1 MSSIA
6 AYSQLS
12 FTLTQR
18 WRNALPAVLILVA
31 WVLVL
36 YRDSATAMVLIW
48 YRSETFTHG
57 FLVPPIV
64 LWLIWR
70 QRRIIEIQRP
80 LPSLGI
86 FFFVTG
92 AAVAWLLGELAAVN
106 VVTQLAFVA
115 LLISIVPAILGPAV
129 TRMLFFPLS
138 FLFFAVPIGEFLLPQ
153 LMEWT
158 ANFTVLALRLS
169 GIPVYREGLNFVIP
183 SGNWSVVEACSGVRY
198 LIASLTV
205 GTLFAYL
212 NYRSTKRR
220 ILFVIVSIVV
230 PVIANWLRAYMIVML
245 GHLSDNKLAAGV
257 DHLIYGWVFFGV
269 VIMLMFLVGARWAE
283 PEKVAILTGR
293 RVETHDSGS
302 AISKIWASTACF
314 AVLVG
319 LPHVVLWTIER
330 DTGIEPVLL
339 TAPAELGAG
348 WQVVARGMANFKP
361 GFKSP
366 SAEVNESY
374 TNQGR
379 TVGLYLGYYR
389 HQDYGRKLVSSSNV
403 LVGSNDL
410 QWIRV
415 TSGAH
420 ATVLGEKVVSVHAEE
435 LRGAARTESVNADR
449 LVVWQFY
456 WLGGIATASPYL
468 ATAYGAFNQL
478 MGRGD
483 DAAVIVVYTSKD
495 QAGGAEAVL
504 QSFLSTNY
512 SIIDA
517 LMARARSNR

>member
-1 MSSIA
+1 MSSISV
-6 AYSQLS
+6 YPPLS

-18 WRNALPAVLILVA
+18 WRNALPAVLILIA
-31 WVLVL
+31 WVHIL
-36 YRDSATAMVLIW
+36 YRDAATAMVLVW
-48 YRSETFTHG
+48 SRSDTFAHG

-70 QRRIIEIQRP
+70 QRRVIEKQTP
-80 LPSLGI
+80 QASLVT

-92 AAVAWLLGELAAVN
+92 AAVVWLLGELAAVN
-106 VVTQLAFVA
+106 VLTQLAFVA
-115 LLISIVPAILGPAV
+115 LLVSIVPAVLGRAV
-129 TRMLFFPLS
+129 TRLLFFPLG

-212 NYRSTKRR
+212 NYRSIKRR

-230 PVIANWLRAYMIVML
+230 PVVANWMRAYMIVML
-245 GHLSDNKLAAGV
+245 GHLSDNKLAVGV

-269 VIMLMFLVGARWAE
+269 VIILMFLIGARWAE
-283 PEKVAILTGR
+283 PEKVEIVTNRWA
-293 RVETHDSGS
+293 ETHENGV
-302 AISKIWASTACF
+302 AIKKLWASTACF
-314 AVLVG
+314 ALLVG
-319 LPHVVLWTIER
+319 LPHAVLWAIER
-330 DTGIEPVLL
+330 DKGIEPVLL

-348 WQVVARGMANFKP
+348 WQVIHPGMADFKP
-361 GFKSP
+361 GFKNP

-374 TNQGR
+374 TNKGR

-403 LVGSNDL
+403 LVGSNDP
-410 QWIRV
+410 QWSRV
-415 TSGAH
+415 ASGTH
-420 ATVLGEKVVSVHAEE
+420 AAAIGEQVVSVLTEE
-435 LRGAARTESVNADR
+435 LRGSVQNELVKADR
-449 LVVWQFY
+449 LVVWQVY
-456 WLGGIATASPYL
+456 WLGGIATANPYL
-468 ATAYGAFNQL
+468 ATAFGAFNQL

-483 DAAVIVVYTSKD
+483 DAAVIVVYTLKD
-495 QAGGAEAVL
+495 QAGGAEEVL
-504 QSFLSTNY
+504 QSFLSANY
-512 SIIDA
+512 SVIDA
-517 LMARARSNR
+517 LMTRERSNR